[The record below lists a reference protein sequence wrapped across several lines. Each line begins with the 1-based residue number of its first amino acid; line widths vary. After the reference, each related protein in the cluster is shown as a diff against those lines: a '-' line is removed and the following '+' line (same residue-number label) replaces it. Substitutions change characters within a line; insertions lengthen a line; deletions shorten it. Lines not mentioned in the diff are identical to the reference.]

1 MKKICVLV
9 KKIFQ
14 FGGVLFSRR
23 DLFLAKSDLASTI
36 SSNTMV
42 YLFFKLY
49 LEFGWPDDYI
59 SDFLNINE
67 MMQREFEDCLKFASA
82 LDYKLWIY
90 YYLSLYFI
98 DFWIIY
104 FTHNFR
110 QRQIPIHKRW
120 IIYFFVLKKPTNKH
134 SCLVYIK
141 TKVISKLQLSYNT
154 KCV

>member
-1 MKKICVLV
+1 
-9 KKIFQ
+9 
-14 FGGVLFSRR
+14 
-23 DLFLAKSDLASTI
+23 
-36 SSNTMV
+36 MV

-90 YYLSLYFI
+90 YYLSLYFLI
-98 DFWIIY
+98 FGSSILHTILDKGK
-104 FTHNFR
+104 FR
-110 QRQIPIHKRW
+110 STKDGSYI
-120 IIYFFVLKKPTNKH
+120 FFVLKKPTNKN

-141 TKVISKLQLSYNT
+141 TKVVLKLQLSYTNT
-154 KCV
+154 KYV